1 MPALSAVE
9 GCRKKRLRIAGFS
22 PRGMLVPC
30 PRIYLCKQLLAL
42 DDRLPEGAQENS
54 PGQHFAKRRGSP
66 GKAASKNRPAP
77 QGRKKDAPHN
87 STKASLFA
95 QHPPLCN
102 TSFMSLVKELLRP
115 LAEDGTSLTREQ
127 AAGVLAEILAGGV
140 PEVETASLLA
150 VLATRGEQAPELA
163 GFVDAMRRH
172 AVPLPF
178 TETERAE
185 LVDCVGTG
193 GGGPQTFNISCGAA
207 LVASAAG
214 ARVAKHGN
222 RAVTS
227 RCGAADVL
235 EALGVPIDLSP
246 DQAVECLR
254 ETGFVFLFAPLY
266 HPAMKALGPLRRALG
281 FRTIFNLVGPL
292 TNPAHAR
299 TQVVGVLAPSRVLL
313 VGRTL
318 VALGAKRAF
327 VVHGTDGIDE
337 LTTTGESVVARI
349 EESPAGEPELR
360 AARVTPEMAGLPR
373 ATLDQFTGGDVATN
387 KALLYDVLTGIP
399 GARRDIVLLNA
410 AATLVAAG
418 LAADLK
424 EGVQRSADAIDSG
437 QAAATLAKL
446 QQFGLNHCSKSN

>member
-1 MPALSAVE
+1 
-9 GCRKKRLRIAGFS
+9 
-22 PRGMLVPC
+22 
-30 PRIYLCKQLLAL
+30 
-42 DDRLPEGAQENS
+42 
-54 PGQHFAKRRGSP
+54 
-66 GKAASKNRPAP
+66 
-77 QGRKKDAPHN
+77 
-87 STKASLFA
+87 
-95 QHPPLCN
+95 
-102 TSFMSLVKELLRP
+102 MSLVKELLRP
-115 LAEDGTSLTREQ
+115 LAEDGGSLTREQ
-127 AAGVLAEILAGGV
+127 AAEVLEEILAGAV
-140 PEVETASLLA
+140 PEVETAALLA

-163 GFVDAMRRH
+163 GFVDVMRRH
-172 AVPLPF
+172 STPMPF
-178 TETERAE
+178 TDAERDE

-227 RCGAADVL
+227 RCGAADVF

-246 DQAVECLR
+246 ELAVECLR

-266 HPAMKALGPLRRALG
+266 HLAMKALGPLRRALG

-318 VALGAKRAF
+318 AALGARRAF

-349 EESPAGEPELR
+349 EESETGEPQLK
-360 AARVTPEMAGLPR
+360 AARITPEMAGLPR
-373 ATLDQFTGGDVATN
+373 ATIDQFTGGDVATN
-387 KALLYDVLTGIP
+387 KALLYDVITGIP
-399 GARRDIVLLNA
+399 GARRDVVLLNA
-410 AATLVAAG
+410 AAALFVGDRAG
-418 LAADLK
+418 SLIAGWDLAAQ
-424 EGVQRSADAIDSG
+424 VIDSG
-437 QAAATLAKL
+437 QALRKL
-446 QQFGLNHCSKSN
+446 QELTGVST